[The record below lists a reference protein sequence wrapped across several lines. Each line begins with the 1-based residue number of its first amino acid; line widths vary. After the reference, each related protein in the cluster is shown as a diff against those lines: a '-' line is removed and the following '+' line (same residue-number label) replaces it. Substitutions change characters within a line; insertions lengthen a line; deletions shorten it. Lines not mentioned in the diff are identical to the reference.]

1 MNALKRPDVH
11 ELIVL
16 HARTAEDLMTGS
28 PVSIEEDASVREAIA
43 FMIDRHI
50 SGMPVIDAA
59 GRPVGVLTRTDI
71 LVHDREHAEHL
82 APAGVNEEPETG
94 SPLTRKLLSEFQ
106 IERVDPTPVRDVM
119 TPVVISVPLTTPAT
133 DVIER
138 MLTLDIHRL
147 FVVDSAGV
155 LVGVITPLDVLRRL
169 RAAR

>member
-1 MNALKRPDVH
+1 MNATKRPDLN

-16 HARTAEDLMTGS
+16 HARTAEDLMTSS
-28 PVSIEEDASVREAIA
+28 PVSIEESASVREAIA

-50 SGMPVIDAA
+50 SGMPVIDEA

-82 APAGVNEEPETG
+82 APAGMEEGETG
-94 SPLTRKLLSEFQ
+94 APLSRKLLSEFQ
-106 IERVDPTPVRDVM
+106 IERVDTTPVRDVM
-119 TPVVISVPLTTPAT
+119 TPVVISAPLATPAT

-147 FVVDSAGV
+147 FVVDAAGV

-169 RAAR
+169 RPAK

>member
-1 MNALKRPDVH
+1 MNATKRTDIN

-16 HARTAEDLMTGS
+16 HARTAEDLMTTS
-28 PVSIEEDASVREAIA
+28 PVSIVEGASVREAIA

-50 SGMPVIDAA
+50 SGMPVIDEA

-82 APAGVNEEPETG
+82 TPAGMEEMETG
-94 SPLTRKLLSEFQ
+94 APLSRRLLTEFQ
-106 IERVDPTPVRDVM
+106 IERVDTTPVRDVM
-119 TPVVISVPLTTPAT
+119 TPVVISVPLHTSAT

-147 FVVDSAGV
+147 FVVDPAGV

-169 RAAR
+169 RPAK